1 MDDYALQQRIGHC
14 FALRNRLNDFSVLLQ
29 QRQKETGAAFFNEKF
44 FGDRKDFLAAIREL
58 TGRPAVRHYFATY
71 PPDVEILVKQVQN
84 LRMLNR
90 RNMQDMGIT
99 QEELEECLELFDFSS
114 DVKSR
119 EFDHNS
125 GSGTVK

>member
-1 MDDYALQQRIGHC
+1 
-14 FALRNRLNDFSVLLQ
+14 
-29 QRQKETGAAFFNEKF
+29 
-44 FGDRKDFLAAIREL
+44 
-58 TGRPAVRHYFATY
+58 
-71 PPDVEILVKQVQN
+71 
-84 LRMLNR
+84 
-90 RNMQDMGIT
+90 MQDMGIT